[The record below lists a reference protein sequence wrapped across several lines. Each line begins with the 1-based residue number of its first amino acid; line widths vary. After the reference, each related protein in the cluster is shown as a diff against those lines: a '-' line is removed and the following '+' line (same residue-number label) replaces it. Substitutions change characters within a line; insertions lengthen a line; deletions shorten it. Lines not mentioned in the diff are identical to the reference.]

1 MSLPPQASFT
11 REPQRKVAASP
22 RARGTSRKPSPFG
35 RGQAP
40 SPARALMSSLLPLP
54 EGEGYVGLMRAMVV
68 TVPAPIE
75 SNPLVLIDREK
86 PAPGPGEVLVR
97 VTVCGVCRTDLHVA
111 EGDLP
116 PKHPSIVPGHE
127 IVGAVVRCGPGCTRF
142 TTAGARV
149 GVAWL
154 RETCGQCAYCRRGR
168 ENLCPN
174 ARFTGYDHDG
184 GYAELVV
191 VREDFAYAITDGLG
205 DEAAAPLLCAG
216 IIGFRAIR
224 RAEVRPGAT
233 VGLYG
238 FGGSAHIAIQV
249 LKHWG
254 CRVFV
259 MSRGGRHQELA
270 EALGADWIGPAAAPP
285 PHKLDAAILFAP
297 VGELGAP
304 ALEALDR
311 GGILAVAGI
320 YLSPIAALDYERH
333 LFYERELRSVP
344 ANTRADG
351 EEFLKIAGEIPV
363 RTHTLGVGLAEA
375 NRALKMLK
383 HDELKGA
390 AVLHIG

>member
-1 MSLPPQASFT
+1 MKAMAVYTP
-11 REPQRKVAASP
+11 AA
-22 RARGTSRKPSPFG
+22 
-35 RGQAP
+35 
-40 SPARALMSSLLPLP
+40 
-54 EGEGYVGLMRAMVV
+54 
-68 TVPAPIE
+68 IE
-75 SNPLVLIDREK
+75 SEPLRAIELPDPE
-86 PAPGPGEVLVR
+86 PGPREILVR
-97 VTVCGVCRTDLHVA
+97 IKTCGVCRTDLHVA

-116 PKHPSIVPGHE
+116 PRHPRIVPGHE
-127 IVGAVVRCGPGCTRF
+127 IVGTVARCGPGCTRF
-142 TTAGARV
+142 APGARV

-168 ENLCPN
+168 ENLCPS

-184 GYAELVV
+184 GYAEFVV
-191 VREDFAYAITDGLG
+191 VREDFAYALPDALG

-216 IIGFRAIR
+216 IIGFRAIK
-224 RAEVRPGAT
+224 RAEIRPGAT

-270 EALGADWIGPAAAPP
+270 EALGADWIGAAAAPP

-297 VGELGAP
+297 AGELVAP

-333 LFYERELRSVP
+333 LFYERELRSVT
-344 ANTRADG
+344 ANTRAEG

-363 RTHTLGVGLAEA
+363 RTHTLGMSLAEA
-375 NRALKMLK
+375 NRALSMLK